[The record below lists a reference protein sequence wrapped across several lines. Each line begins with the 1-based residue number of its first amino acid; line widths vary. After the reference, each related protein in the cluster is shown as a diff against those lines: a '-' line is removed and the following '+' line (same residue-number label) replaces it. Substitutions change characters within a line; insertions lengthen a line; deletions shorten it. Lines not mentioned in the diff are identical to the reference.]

1 MPQPRTEAMQML
13 LSTAVLRRW
22 RQRAAAAAPPAAA
35 APLAEAAA
43 AAAAAAAAVDGE
55 AAGDEEGTDLEGL
68 GTGDETSMRNLQVGV
83 DTAYT
88 MLLAGSFVNHPLSS
102 GAYNRLTTENKLVK
116 FVTSLATCVL
126 ELNEPGL
133 LKRQPAREAERWKKR
148 LGKTVRSGYKDV
160 AEVQRRVLCR
170 AGGVP
175 VKPYGPVSMLNVG
188 NNHFDAGRVAKTA
201 AARQQRLRQAG
212 RPGRRS
218 KLQDEDDSDGDADDD
233 GDEAQGELEDGDD
246 EYY

>member
-1 MPQPRTEAMQML
+1 MCMPQPRTEAMQML

-22 RQRAAAAAPPAAA
+22 RQRAAAAPPAAA
-35 APLAEAAA
+35 ATPPAEAE

-55 AAGDEEGTDLEGL
+55 DEEGTDLEGL
-68 GTGDETSMRNLQVGV
+68 GTGDETSMRNLQIAV

-133 LKRQPAREAERWKKR
+133 LKRQPAREAERWKRR

-160 AEVQRRVLCR
+160 VEVQRRVLCR

-201 AARQQRLRQAG
+201 ASRQQRLRQAG

-218 KLQDEDDSDGDADDD
+218 KLQDDDDSDGDADDD
-233 GDEAQGELEDGDD
+233 GDEEQGELEDGDD